1 MLERA
6 SEEARRLGHPYLGA
20 EHVLLALTDPQILGP
35 DRWKAHGFD
44 PEVVGERTRAL
55 LRRGDAK
62 PGSDPLQQTARSK
75 RILTAAAEIG
85 GENPIAPE
93 DVLRA
98 LQRETKG
105 LTARVFRETG
115 QERAPEAK
123 SSAGAGRT
131 SGSRNRQRGG
141 DTGSARKAETR
152 QRRRGP
158 PRSDA
163 PPPPP
168 PPSSPSALR
177 AVAPTRR
184 LGRRPGWRGY
194 SLLII
199 PLSLGAAW
207 THQSP
212 TIVFILAAL
221 SVIPLAGYMG
231 EATEH
236 LAVHTGPAVGG
247 LLNAT
252 FGNAAELIIGI
263 VALRAGLIELVKASI
278 LGSILGNLLLIL
290 GLSLFMGGLHS
301 PMMKF
306 NRTAAGMAAAM
317 LALAVLGL
325 TIPALFHGLHPEALV
340 IQELHLSEAV
350 AVILAVTYFLSL
362 WFSLKTH
369 SSLFSGEPHPV
380 TGPTWGR
387 VSAILVLGAATV
399 GIAFESEILVHAV
412 EPMTASIGL
421 SQTFVGLILIPIVG
435 NAAEHATAV
444 IVARKG
450 KMDLALQIAL
460 GSSTQIALLVAPL
473 FVLAGVILGQ
483 EMNLVFAPFQVIL
496 LGLSTAVVAMITLD
510 GESHWFEGVQLLAVY
525 AMLVV
530 AALFI

>member
-20 EHVLLALTDPQILGP
+20 EHVLLALTDPEVLGR

-44 PEVVGERTRAL
+44 PEVVGKRARAL

-62 PGSDPLQQTARSK
+62 AGSDPAPLEHTARSK
-75 RILTAAAEIG
+75 RVMTIAGEIA
-85 GENPIAPE
+85 GERPAGPE

-105 LTARVFRETG
+105 LTARVFRESS
-115 QERAPEAK
+115 QKRAPEAK
-123 SSAGAGRT
+123 SSPGAGRST
-131 SGSRNRQRGG
+131 GNRDPQRG
-141 DTGSARKAETR
+141 SAGRSETR
-152 QRRRGP
+152 RQKKNT
-158 PRSDA
+158 PRPA
-163 PPPPP
+163 A
-168 PPSSPSALR
+168 SSPSGPSALL
-177 AVAPTRR
+177 AGPTPGPRR
-184 LGRRPGWRGY
+184 LGRKLGWREY

-199 PLSLGAAW
+199 PLSIAAAW

-212 TIVFILAAL
+212 TVVFILAAL

-236 LAVHTGPAVGG
+236 LAARTGPAIGG

-290 GLSLFMGGLHS
+290 GLSLFVGGLHS
-301 PMMKF
+301 PMVRF

-325 TIPALFHGLHPEALV
+325 TIPALFHGLHPEAMA
-340 IQELHLSEAV
+340 IEELHLSEAV
-350 AVILAVTYFLSL
+350 AVILARTYLLSL

-387 VSAILVLGAATV
+387 LTALLVLAAATV
-399 GIAFESEILVHAV
+399 GVAVESEILVHAV
-412 EPMTASIGL
+412 EPMSASIGL
-421 SQTFVGLILIPIVG
+421 SQTFVGLILIPLVG

-473 FVLAGVILGQ
+473 FVLAGVILGL

-530 AALFI
+530 AVLFI